1 MYLVDGVT
9 GAVIYSATHKRA
21 RGPVHVVHSE
31 NWLVYSYFN
40 EKMRRTEVASY
51 EFYEGKSQ
59 SNATGKISINH
70 AVDTHT
76 NILSCSVLIEVKF
89 HSAPC

>member
-1 MYLVDGVT
+1 MIFDFFADILNMYLVDGVN

-51 EFYEGKSQ
+51 ELYEGKSQ
-59 SNATGKISINH
+59 SNATGEN
-70 AVDTHT
+70 
-76 NILSCSVLIEVKF
+76 
-89 HSAPC
+89 

>member
-1 MYLVDGVT
+1 MYLLDGVT
-9 GAVIYSATHKRA
+9 GAVVHSAVHKRA

-51 EFYEGKSQ
+51 ELYEGKSQ
-59 SNATGKISINH
+59 SNATG
-70 AVDTHT
+70 A
-76 NILSCSVLIEVKF
+76 ILI
-89 HSAPC
+89 